1 VSTGAKDLSLVAR
14 TQLENKLGEFAQQV
28 KWGNNKNKNVSLL
41 KRLKSTATT
50 TTKGNGQAAKASSEA
65 SSSSSKGSNSTIF
78 DGMDL
83 SKAAGEAASTAAET
97 EVTKSGGYLGL
108 AALSVF
114 TGIGLSGYIFTSED
128 VKKVIDNYEKSIPE
142 SVALAGRSYAD
153 WREGM
158 EENVKQ
164 FSDPSSEKLL
174 PELPPQ
180 AAQFMRTLVLDLDET
195 LVHSEWRRE
204 RGWRTFKRPG
214 VDEFLRHISQFY
226 EVVVYTGQLST
237 YGDPIME
244 RLDPN
249 RYVPYRLYRDAT
261 LYEDGKHYRD
271 LKRLNR
277 DLGRVL
283 YISSDIKNCTCPE
296 NAIEIKPWK
305 LESDDTTLLDLMPF
319 LEMIIRSQ
327 LPDVRKVVESYQ
339 GKDVPSEFRKRSTE
353 IKKNV
358 RQKSTN
364 QPRLFSGGPRS

>member
-1 VSTGAKDLSLVAR
+1 MLGAFRRAQRLLGTSTGV
-14 TQLENKLGEFAQQV
+14 QLEKKLGDFANQAN
-28 KWGNNKNKNVSLL
+28 NNKTALL
-41 KRLKSTATT
+41 KRLKSTTT
-50 TTKGNGQAAKASSEA
+50 TGKGNGQTAKASTEA
-65 SSSSSKGSNSTIF
+65 SSSSSSSKGTNSTIF

-83 SKAAGEAASTAAET
+83 SKAASEAASTAAEA
-97 EVTKSGGYLGL
+97 EAKKSGGYWGL
-108 AALSVF
+108 AALSLF

-128 VKKVIDNYEKSIPE
+128 VNKVIDKYEKSIPE
-142 SVALAGRSYAD
+142 NLVLAGRSYAD
-153 WREGM
+153 WREGL

-164 FSDPSSEKLL
+164 FSDPSSDKLL

-195 LVHSEWRRE
+195 LVHSDWRRE

-296 NAIEIKPWK
+296 NAIQIKPWK

-327 LPDVRKVVESYQ
+327 LPDVRKVVESYK
-339 GKDVPSEFRKRSTE
+339 GKDVPSEFRKRSKE
-353 IKKNV
+353 IKKNL
-358 RQKSTN
+358 RQKSN
-364 QPRLFSGGPRS
+364 QPRLFSGPRS